1 MPPQTTEDLIN
12 ITGPLEPERLGK
24 PAVKMNPK
32 GQPSQSGLVRV
43 LSYLFESLIRV
54 LSLNWLLGLFGL
66 ALVKLDEN
74 AEEIPLNKRKNE
86 DLLVENEMKRLKSE
100 AGGDDDEEK
109 KKQLLLKNKSSLITD
124 FTNKLW
130 NLTPNINFS
139 EDTEVET
146 FLPLPAPIPKKVIT
160 PSESFD
166 NLLDLGLSE
175 TETGPADQPDME
187 GEETDVSSVIVEE
200 EEEEQKVNYNAEAS
214 YRVQVINMRDHQA
227 EKPESV
233 ESETVLKRDPN
244 FKVTSVTSG
253 EEDKKPDS
261 EKQVT
266 VLDLEREKER
276 VDDEAAEELLVM
288 KKKSVQSE
296 NLVSEKMEARAK
308 ENDKAEAGKGG
319 KNRGGNKG
327 KKKKEK
333 M

>member
-32 GQPSQSGLVRV
+32 GQPRQSGLMRIV
-43 LSYLFESLIRV
+43 
-54 LSLNWLLGLFGL
+54 NWLLGLFGL
-66 ALVKLDEN
+66 VLLKLDEN
-74 AEEIPLNKRKNE
+74 ADEIPLNKRKNE

-100 AGGDDDEEK
+100 SGCDDDEEK
-109 KKQLLLKNKSSLITD
+109 KKQLLLQNKSSLITD

-146 FLPLPAPIPKKVIT
+146 FLPAPKKVIT
-160 PSESFD
+160 PTKSFD
-166 NLLDLGLSE
+166 NLVNLGLSE

-187 GEETDVSSVIVEE
+187 GEEEE
-200 EEEEQKVNYNAEAS
+200 EQQKVNYNAEAS
-214 YRVQVINMRDHQA
+214 YRVQVTNMRDQQA

-233 ESETVLKRDPN
+233 SETVLEPDTKL
-244 FKVTSVTSG
+244 KVTSVTSG
-253 EEDKKPDS
+253 EEVKKADS
-261 EKQVT
+261 EEQVT

-288 KKKSVQSE
+288 KKDAVSAETSVQSE
-296 NLVSEKMEARAK
+296 KLVSEKMEARAK
-308 ENDKAEAGKGG
+308 ENDKAGAGMRRNSEGKGG
-319 KNRGGNKG
+319 KNRGGKKVKKG
-327 KKKKEK
+327 KKEKEK